1 MLGIALV
8 QHFRAPVLPTDAVT
22 FAGGRFFLG
31 RRRLPRWELL
41 WKLEWFD
48 RVFDYCS
55 QLLRRTQAAKLA
67 SQMLEGSLRTEQQ
80 VPSELRCWL
89 GFSGTEPAVFDLVQ
103 QGPHSLVIG
112 PTGVGKSQ
120 LIRLML
126 HGLTTSLNPSE
137 LRLCL
142 LDFKGGATLGE
153 WFEHPSTQAAATDL
167 DSSYEP
173 VLNWLGQ
180 QLELRERYL
189 AEHFCSRFE
198 SLPVGEQLPRLLVVV
213 DELQP
218 LLKLNQASV
227 VEDIAARGRSLGIQ
241 LVATAQSTLGL
252 SRGLVTNTGLR
263 FLISVDDPVELAQ
276 LGLRAE
282 VTDTGETPGGN
293 WRICRFRS
301 AAGTGTFVFPLGLGN
316 GSTTSEKIR

>member
-1 MLGIALV
+1 MLGVALV

-80 VPSELRCWL
+80 VPRELRCWL

-126 HGLTTSLNPSE
+126 HGLTTSLNPAE

-142 LDFKGGATLGE
+142 IDFKGGATLGE

-180 QLELRERYL
+180 QLELRKLLDRAKGILIDEHQMSEQDAFNFIQKTAMSRRL
-189 AEHFCSRFE
+189 KMQQVAEGV
-198 SLPVGEQLPRLLVVV
+198 L
-213 DELQP
+213 D
-218 LLKLNQASV
+218 
-227 VEDIAARGRSLGIQ
+227 RSI
-241 LVATAQSTLGL
+241 
-252 SRGLVTNTGLR
+252 
-263 FLISVDDPVELAQ
+263 
-276 LGLRAE
+276 
-282 VTDTGETPGGN
+282 TPN
-293 WRICRFRS
+293 D
-301 AAGTGTFVFPLGLGN
+301 
-316 GSTTSEKIR
+316 